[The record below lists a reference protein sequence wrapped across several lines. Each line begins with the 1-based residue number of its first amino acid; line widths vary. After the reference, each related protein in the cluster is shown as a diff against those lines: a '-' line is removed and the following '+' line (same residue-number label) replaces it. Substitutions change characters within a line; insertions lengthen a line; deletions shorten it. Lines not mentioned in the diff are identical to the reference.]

1 MNQRPHLT
9 NAPITEAVL
18 DIQVQLPA
26 SVRLGH
32 LETMHRDIRDRYPN
46 RRTRHRVEVNIK
58 LEGEAPIATPPKE
71 DGYLFQSR
79 DGKRI
84 AQARLDGFSF
94 SQLNPYDT
102 WEALRDEAK
111 ELWARYVNIASP
123 ESAKRIA
130 LRYINRMELPLPIT
144 DFKDYVRIAPEIAP
158 GVPQAVQNF
167 FLRLEIPYPSG
178 VLAIVTETLQ
188 PPGDP
193 SNAKKLPLI
202 LDIDVI
208 RAESTTAP
216 FVDIWEKFEEL
227 RQIKNDIFFST
238 ITPRAEDL
246 FR

>member
-1 MNQRPHLT
+1 MNQRAHLA

-18 DIQVQLPA
+18 DIQVQLPDR
-26 SVRLGH
+26 VRLGH

-58 LEGEAPIATPPKE
+58 LEGEAPITTPPKE

-84 AQARLDGFSF
+84 VQARLDGFSF
-94 SQLNPYDT
+94 NQLKPYET

-111 ELWARYVNIASP
+111 ELWARYVDIARP
-123 ESAKRIA
+123 EIVKRIA
-130 LRYINRMELPLPIT
+130 LRYINRMELPLPFT

-158 GVPQAVQNF
+158 EIPQAVQNF

-178 VLAIVTETLQ
+178 ALAIVTETLQ

-193 SNAKKLPLI
+193 PHAEKLPLI

-208 RAESTTAP
+208 MAENEPAP
-216 FVDIWEKFEEL
+216 FGNIWEKFEEL
-227 RQIKNDIFFST
+227 RKIKNDIFFST
-238 ITPRAEDL
+238 ITPRSEEL

>member
-26 SVRLGH
+26 NARLGH
-32 LETMHRDIRDRYPN
+32 LEAMHRDIRDRYPN
-46 RRTRHRVEVNIK
+46 RRTRHRLEVNIK
-58 LEGEAPIATPPKE
+58 LEGEMPIATPPKE

-84 AQARLDGFSF
+84 VQARLDGFSF
-94 SQLNPYDT
+94 NQLKPYDT

-111 ELWARYVNIASP
+111 QLWARYVDIARP
-123 ESAKRIA
+123 EIVKRIA
-130 LRYINRMELPLPIT
+130 LRYINRMDLPLPFT
-144 DFKDYVRIAPEIAP
+144 DFSDYVRIAPEIAP
-158 GVPQAVQNF
+158 GIPQGVQNF

-178 VLAIVTETLQ
+178 ALAIVTETLQ
-188 PPGDP
+188 PPADP
-193 SNAKKLPLI
+193 AQARTLPLI

-208 RAESTTAP
+208 RIEDSNAP

-227 RQIKNDIFFST
+227 RKIKNDIFFST
-238 ITPRAEDL
+238 IKPRAEEL